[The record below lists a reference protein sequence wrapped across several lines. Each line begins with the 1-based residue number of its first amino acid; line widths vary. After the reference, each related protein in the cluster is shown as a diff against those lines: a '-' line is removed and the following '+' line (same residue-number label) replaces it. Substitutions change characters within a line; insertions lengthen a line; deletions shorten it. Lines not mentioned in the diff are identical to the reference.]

1 MDTSF
6 TVEAVAVRRKQL
18 VLVTLSDGRE
28 LEIDRPTWEQSPYRA
43 NSALTEEE
51 LSALLSLSE
60 ENRARSRALYLLSR
74 RDYTKKELS
83 EKLRPAAGREVCDAT
98 ADRMEELGLVDDTTL
113 AERYAREYC
122 LVRHY
127 PKRRA
132 VQKLREK
139 GIERFLAEE
148 AVEKIGA
155 EDLQAALAFL
165 ERKCYT
171 QKDEIQRRKIV
182 DALIRYGFDYETVR
196 TAVRQIE
203 ESEGESF

>member
-1 MDTSF
+1 METTF
-6 TVEAVAVRRKQL
+6 TVEQVAVRRGQL

-28 LEIDRPTWEQSPYRA
+28 VEVDRRTWDESPFRA
-43 NSALTEEE
+43 NSALTEDS

-60 ENRARSRALYLLSR
+60 ENRARDRALYLLSR

-83 EKLRPAAGREVCDAT
+83 EKLRKAAGREVCAAT
-98 ADRMEELGLVDDTTL
+98 AARMEELGLVDDENL

-122 LVRHY
+122 FSRHY

-139 GIERFLAEE
+139 GIDRDVAEA

-155 EDLQAALAFL
+155 DDLQAALAFL

-171 QKDEIQRRKIV
+171 QKDELQRRKIA
-182 DALIRYGFDYETVR
+182 DALARYGFDYDTVR
-196 TAVRQIE
+196 AALRQTEQEE
-203 ESEGESF
+203 ESR

>member
-1 MDTSF
+1 METTF
-6 TVEAVAVRRKQL
+6 TVEQVAVRRGQL

-28 LEIDRPTWEQSPYRA
+28 VEVDRRTWDESPFRA
-43 NSALTEEE
+43 NSALTEDS

-60 ENRARSRALYLLSR
+60 ENRARDRALYLLSR

-83 EKLRPAAGREVCDAT
+83 EKLRKAAGREVCAAT
-98 ADRMEELGLVDDTTL
+98 AARMEELGLVDDENL

-122 LVRHY
+122 FSRHY

-139 GIERFLAEE
+139 GIDRDVAEA

-155 EDLQAALAFL
+155 DDLQAALAFL

-171 QKDEIQRRKIV
+171 QKDELQRRKIA
-182 DALIRYGFDYETVR
+182 DALARYGFDYDTVR
-196 TAVRQIE
+196 AALRQTEQEE
-203 ESEGESF
+203 ESC